1 MQKIL
6 IVEDHIDIR
15 QLLAITLES
24 EYEILEASDGVE
36 ALQLAKREQP
46 FAILLDI
53 MLPGELD
60 GLQVLNAIKTDSQL
74 KDIRIAMVTARGQRS
89 DYQLGEK
96 YGADGYFVKPFSP
109 LQIVNWLHKQSHQLD
124 ARPST

>member
-6 IVEDHIDIR
+6 VVDDHIDIR
-15 QLLAITLES
+15 QLLTITLKN
-24 EYEILEASDGVE
+24 EYEILEAGDGVE
-36 ALQLAKREQP
+36 ALQIAKRERP

-53 MLPGELD
+53 MMPGELD
-60 GLQVLNAIKTDSQL
+60 GLQVLNAIKTDPQMN
-74 KDIRIAMVTARGQRS
+74 DIRIAMVTARGHSS

-109 LQIVNWLHKQSHQLD
+109 LQIVSWLHKQSHQLD
-124 ARPST
+124 LKLSV